1 MSESVCLVLCT
12 CPRGEPAAA
21 LARALVEQRLAACV
35 NVLGDLR
42 SIYRWQGRL
51 EDEPEALLLIKT
63 VAARVATLKA
73 WIAEHHPYD
82 VPEVLVLPVADG
94 LEPYLD
100 WVAAGVE

>member
-1 MSESVCLVLCT
+1 MSESVCLALCT

-42 SIYRWQGRL
+42 SIYRWRDKI
-51 EDEPEALLLIKT
+51 EDEPESLLLIKT
-63 VAARVATLKA
+63 TAARIAALKA

-94 LEPYLD
+94 LKPYLD
-100 WVAAGVE
+100 WIAAGVE